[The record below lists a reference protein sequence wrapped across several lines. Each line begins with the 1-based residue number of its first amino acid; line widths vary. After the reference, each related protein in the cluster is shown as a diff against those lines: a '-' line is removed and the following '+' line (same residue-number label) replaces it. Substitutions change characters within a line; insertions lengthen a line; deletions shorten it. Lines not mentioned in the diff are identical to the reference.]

1 MDFGC
6 TARCNSA
13 SHALG
18 TSGFGELICVTF
30 YYLSFFLELLPLV
43 FPTTRIYNID
53 NGNICFVL

>member
-30 YYLSFFLELLPLV
+30 YYLSFF
-43 FPTTRIYNID
+43 FRITSISISHHQDIQYR
-53 NGNICFVL
+53 

>member
-30 YYLSFFLELLPLV
+30 YYLRFFLELPPLV

-53 NGNICFVL
+53 NGNIRFVL